1 MAVTTVRVQYGSSG
15 KPASGYRVS
24 LSFTGG
30 IGGVTDSEI
39 TDSYGIAR
47 IEHATVGEAKI
58 IVQGTTRSTGHCP
71 GEHTVTV

>member
-1 MAVTTVRVQYGSSG
+1 MAITTIRVQYGSSG

-30 IGGVTDSEI
+30 LGGVTDTET
-39 TDSYGIAR
+39 TDRYGIAK
-47 IEHATVGEAKI
+47 IEHATVGQAKI
-58 IVQGTTRSTGHCP
+58 IVQGSTKLTAHCP